1 MDKKSLKAIRLFLWL
16 HIGLFAFSLLYVF
29 IVVVIKKYFYMYD
42 AQMPW
47 QETFLNKPLKFSL
60 SLLMVLYWFKLF
72 VAIGLVVFLKSN
84 RKIERNILIPLI
96 WTTIVYLLIKL
107 NFAHNLFDFI
117 LHGYD
122 FKTMSLNSSQYNLF

>member
-1 MDKKSLKAIRLFLWL
+1 
-16 HIGLFAFSLLYVF
+16 
-29 IVVVIKKYFYMYD
+29 MYD